1 MKLLS
6 MQMQALGGGYPLE
19 QLCGGQSAFQT
30 NEKTINML
38 INLILPLCVRMGC
51 GRRGTTGWRAAAAMS
66 ALLRATN
73 SQKQAV
79 VAEVA
84 LGYNTSIFTKVG

>member
-51 GRRGTTGWRAAAAMS
+51 GRRGT
-66 ALLRATN
+66 
-73 SQKQAV
+73 
-79 VAEVA
+79 
-84 LGYNTSIFTKVG
+84 LG

>member
-1 MKLLS
+1 MTRARAYVWFQIFSAAVMKLLS

-19 QLCGGQSAFQT
+19 QLCGGQSAFAT

-51 GRRGTTGWRAAAAMS
+51 GRRGT
-66 ALLRATN
+66 
-73 SQKQAV
+73 
-79 VAEVA
+79 
-84 LGYNTSIFTKVG
+84 LG